1 VEVLGT
7 IAFAATPGGVWDL
20 LLSCP
25 FDVEGA
31 VLCTTPVEGS
41 VCRTYAR
48 GGRRFGWRRKL
59 PWREGVV
66 PPLLLV
72 TLQFFF
78 CQHSKLKQT
87 LYRMIFLII
96 NYVLDLTP
104 QAPIKPNNLVFL
116 ILNYPIAKH
125 TFLQLLV
132 VLLDRHVTLI
142 KAL

>member
-1 VEVLGT
+1 MSEVRPVEVLGT

-31 VLCTTPVEGS
+31 VLRTTPVEGG
-41 VCRTYAR
+41 VAARTL
-48 GGRRFGWRRKL
+48 K
-59 PWREGVV
+59 EGA
-66 PPLLLV
+66 
-72 TLQFFF
+72 TLAGAGSCHGVKVLFFF
-78 CQHSKLKQT
+78 YQHSKLKQT

-116 ILNYPIAKH
+116 ILNYPTTKH

-132 VLLDRHVTLI
+132 VRLDRHVTLI

>member
-1 VEVLGT
+1 VYNT
-7 IAFAATPGGVWDL
+7 GGGR
-20 LLSCP
+20 C
-25 FDVEGA
+25 G
-31 VLCTTPVEGS
+31 
-41 VCRTYAR
+41 RTYAR
-48 GGRRFGWRRKL
+48 GGCHFGWRRKL
-59 PWREGVV
+59 PWREGVI

-78 CQHSKLKQT
+78 CQHSKLKQM

-116 ILNYPIAKH
+116 ILNYTTMKH
-125 TFLQLLV
+125 TLLQLLV

-142 KAL
+142 KVL